1 MLNSIWGCSL
11 CHGVFLNLIQ
21 VEESVNRALIGS
33 CLGER
38 IETAR
43 VLLLLDQGAEV
54 NYQDAVK
61 DPLNCAFN
69 GKINGVHA
77 SLVIYHRLANQHFGG
92 QAMPEKQSA

>member
-1 MLNSIWGCSL
+1 M
-11 CHGVFLNLIQ
+11 FLNLIQ
-21 VEESVNRALIGS
+21 VEDSVNRALIGS

-54 NYQDAVK
+54 NYQDEVK
-61 DPLNCAFN
+61 TLSTYCAFN

-77 SLVIYHRLANQHFGG
+77 RLVIHHRLADQHFGG
-92 QAMPEKQSA
+92 QAMLEKQSV

>member
-1 MLNSIWGCSL
+1 M
-11 CHGVFLNLIQ
+11 FLNLIQ
-21 VEESVNRALIGS
+21 VEDSVNRALIGA

-54 NYQDAVK
+54 NYQDEVK
-61 DPLNCAFN
+61 DLLNCAFN
-69 GKINGVHA
+69 GKINVVHA
-77 SLVIYHRLANQHFGG
+77 RLVIHHRLSDQHFGG